1 LEDDK
6 QYPEKERKNMITKE
20 QGKEIIKKLVETF
33 RDNLQQYQQSGYKEA
48 HVRKEF
54 IDKFFTAFGW
64 DVNNEEGL
72 SERYK
77 EVINEDAIKIGG
89 KTKAPDYAFRVG
101 GTRIFFAEAKK
112 PSVNIKEDSE
122 PAFQLRRYAWNSKI
136 PLSILTD
143 FQEFVVYDC
152 KIKPD
157 PKDSPAVGRLFYT
170 NFVQYA
176 EKFDEIWNI
185 FSKEAVLK
193 GSFDRYVESN
203 KGKKGTSEVD
213 NEFLKEIERWR
224 EILAKNIALR
234 NPNLSIS
241 ELNYAVQKT
250 IDRILFL
257 RLCED
262 RSMEIYEKIKV
273 TAEKPEIYKS
283 LLEYFKYADDKYNSG
298 IFDFKSDKVTLSLEI
313 DDKALKEIIT
323 NLYYPYSPYDFSV
336 LNIEILGS
344 VYERFLGK
352 TIRLTSSHQAKV
364 EEKPEVR
371 KAGGVYYTPEFVVD
385 YIIKNAVGKLIE
397 GKSPKEIEKIRILDP
412 ACGSGTFL
420 VRAYSYLLDYHLNY
434 YLKDPT
440 KYKKEIYQIKENL
453 YFLTTGIRK
462 KILLNNIFGVDID
475 PQAVELTKLSLLL
488 KVLENETKESM
499 NQQLKLF
506 QERALPNLDDNIR
519 CGNSLVDS
527 SYFKQDT
534 LISNSEELTK
544 INPFDWEDKQKGFGN
559 ILAEG
564 GFDIIIGNPPYVK
577 EYTNREIFE
586 VVKKTNQNKYYQG
599 KMDFWYIFTCKA
611 IDLLKEDGL
620 HSFIAQNN
628 WITSAG
634 ASILRNKILADAKLL
649 SFFDFNDFKVFKEAS
664 IQTMI
669 FVLEKRKTN
678 KPYSVD
684 YFKVIDKN
692 ISKEELRNYLLTGKD
707 ETKIEHFKAKLS
719 PQELIDKTI
728 TFTNSQFND
737 ILEKIQ
743 NKGNYRLT
751 DKNVAQGIVTPQDN
765 VIKSHL
771 DVLKEENIK
780 IGDGIFILK
789 TEEIDKLKL
798 TQKEKQ
804 IAKPFYTTGELSRYY
819 GNPKNKL
826 WVIYSDIEV
835 RKNINEY
842 PYIKAHLEKFRK
854 VITSDFAPYGLHRAR
869 EQQFFEGEKIISL
882 RKTSR
887 PYFTYTNFSCY
898 VSQTY
903 FIIKPEDINLKYLTG
918 LLNSKLIYFWLNF
931 KGKKQGEQLQV
942 DKAPLLELPIYKPE
956 TKEEE
961 IIQDEIAK
969 SVDLIIE
976 VYKKLQTARLDS
988 EKALFEKQIKALEYK
1003 IDELVYKLYEITE
1016 EDKKIIKESLE

>member
-1 LEDDK
+1 
-6 QYPEKERKNMITKE
+6 MITKE